1 MRGATLIDVVVIGGG
16 ICGLSV
22 AYQIL
27 AQAERDDHNVV
38 LQVITAADSIPFE
51 VDRNTGMASLAAAG
65 MIAPISEASDAE
77 NPLIDFG
84 LDSLQR
90 YPDFIKE
97 LERYSR
103 VDTDFRQ
110 KGTLWVA
117 FDRDDLAELTHRA
130 EGLERLGLAST
141 WLTQKEV
148 LQAEPSISSRV
159 VAGLSVPCEMQI
171 DPYRFTHAL
180 DNGVMMGW
188 GSATPKQRVERI
200 VRITEGFEVTCE
212 SGLFVRCKNVIL
224 AAGAGALAAI
234 DSPLSAR
241 IRDAMV
247 MRPIVGQG
255 FVARGVHIDRAIR
268 SPRVYAVPRK
278 SREVLSPDTR
288 VIGHAVE
295 EMFDAAEDGDVYI
308 GATSEDVGFDLR
320 KRVGAQRQLL
330 RDAWRVIPGI
340 DEAELVET
348 KLGFR
353 PATRD
358 HLPIIGEVEPN
369 FYVNL
374 GHHRHGVLLAAA
386 ASHYLAWQVITQN
399 PQPELA
405 AFSPRRFFSRAK
417 KSARDREDKTL

>member
-1 MRGATLIDVVVIGGG
+1 MIDVVVVGGG

-38 LQVITAADSIPFE
+38 LKIITPVDSIALE

-65 MIAPISEASDAE
+65 MIAPISEANDAKSA
-77 NPLIDFG
+77 LIDFG
-84 LDSLQR
+84 LDSLER
-90 YPDFIKE
+90 YPRFIQE

-103 VDTDFRQ
+103 IKTDFRQ
-110 KGTLWVA
+110 RGTLWVA
-117 FDRDDLAELTHRA
+117 FDKDDLAELTHRA
-130 EGLERLGLAST
+130 EGLARLGLDST

-148 LQAEPSISSRV
+148 LNAEPNISGRV
-159 VAGLSVPCEMQI
+159 VAGLNVPCEMQV
-171 DPYRFTHAL
+171 DPYRLTYAL
-180 DNGVMMGW
+180 DSGVMMGW
-188 GSATPKQRVERI
+188 GSCLPRQRVEYIR
-200 VRITEGFEVTCE
+200 RTSKGFKVSCE
-212 SGLFVRCKNVIL
+212 SGTYVECRNVIL
-224 AAGAGALAAI
+224 AAGAGSLVSI

-241 IRDAMV
+241 IQDAMV
-247 MRPIVGQG
+247 MRPIAGQG
-255 FVARGVHIDRAIR
+255 FVARGVHLERAVR
-268 SPRVYAVPRK
+268 DPRIYAVPRK
-278 SREVLSPDTR
+278 SRQVMAPDTR
-288 VIGHAVE
+288 MLGNAVE
-295 EMFDAAEDGDVYI
+295 DMFDAAEEGDVYI

-320 KRVGAQRQLL
+320 KKVGAQRQLI
-330 RDAWRVIPGI
+330 RDAWRMIPGI

-386 ASHYLAWQVITQN
+386 ASHYLAWQVITGK

-405 AFSPRRFFSRAK
+405 AFSPRRFFGRAK
-417 KSARDREDKTL
+417 KSTRNGEDKTL